1 MRSYYSYSTPIGY
14 LTIIEEKKHITNIE
28 FGIKSIID
36 GKKEETQNILMVK
49 EQLNEYFNNSRS
61 SFDLPLFLSGTT
73 FQNKVWNALINIP
86 YGETR
91 SYKEIAIKIGSPKA
105 YRAVGMACNRNPI
118 AIVVACHRVLGTNN
132 KLVGYAGGIDK
143 KDFLLNLEKNSINK

>member
-36 GKKEETQNILMVK
+36 GKKEETPNILMVK
-49 EQLNEYFNNSRS
+49 EQLNEYFNNSRF
-61 SFDLPLFLSGTT
+61 SFDLPLSLSGTI

-91 SYKEIAIKIGSPKA
+91 SYKEIALEVGSPKA
-105 YRAVGMACNRNPI
+105 FRAVGMACNRNPI
-118 AIVVACHRVLGTNN
+118 AVVVACHRVLGTNN
-132 KLVGYAGGIDK
+132 KLVGYAGGLDK
-143 KDFLLNLEKNSINK
+143 KDFLLNLEKKQYQ